1 MRSMTG
7 YGEASGEN
15 ARHVVSVSL
24 KAVNHRFLD
33 LQLRLGEDVR
43 SSEPALR
50 EVLGKEL
57 ERGRV
62 EIRVDVRP
70 LGERKVDVHVHMGVV
85 EAAYAATHR
94 LVEAGL
100 VERGLGAG
108 DLLRLPEAF
117 RVEVAGEEWDEQ
129 DQELLLRVTREA
141 LAQLVASREREGA
154 SLAAIFVERLDALAE
169 VVARLDALRGPVR
182 DEMLA
187 AFHKRLGEMLE
198 GRRLNVGGVDEG
210 RIAQEAALLVDRSD
224 VSEEIDRL
232 RAHLD
237 HFRSVAG
244 GKEAS
249 GKRLDFLTQEI
260 FRELNTLGAKC
271 RNAEM
276 TRAVLDAKVL
286 CEQIREQVQNVE

>member
-15 ARHVVSVSL
+15 ARHGITVSL
-24 KAVNHRFLD
+24 RAVNHRFLD
-33 LQLRLGEDVR
+33 LQLRLPEELRG
-43 SSEPALR
+43 SEAALR
-50 EVLGKEL
+50 DVIGQEAS
-57 ERGRV
+57 RGRV
-62 EIRVDVRP
+62 EVRVEVRSVQ
-70 LGERKVDVHVHMGVV
+70 ERKASVKVNLGVIREAHGAVHQ
-85 EAAYAATHR
+85 
-94 LVEAGL
+94 LVESGL
-100 VERGLGAG
+100 IERGLGAG

-117 RVEVAGEEWDEQ
+117 RVELEAEEWTEEDE
-129 DQELLLRVTREA
+129 ELLQKVARQAV
-141 LAQLVASREREGA
+141 AQLVASRESEGA
-154 SLAAIFVERLDALAE
+154 NLTAILEEKLRAVGE

-182 DEMLA
+182 EEIA
-187 AFHKRLGEMLE
+187 ATLQKRLSELLGKQP
-198 GRRLNVGGVDEG
+198 VDEG
-210 RIAQEAALLVDRSD
+210 RIAQEAAILVDRSD

-232 RAHLD
+232 RSHLD
-237 HFRSVAG
+237 HFRAVTRESG
-244 GKEAS
+244 GA

>member
-15 ARHVVSVSL
+15 ARHGVTVSL
-24 KAVNHRFLD
+24 RAVNHRFLD
-33 LQLRLGEDVR
+33 LQLRLGEDLRGSEAALRDLIAREVARGRLEARVEVR
-43 SSEPALR
+43 SVA
-50 EVLGKEL
+50 
-57 ERGRV
+57 
-62 EIRVDVRP
+62 
-70 LGERKVDVHVHMGVV
+70 ERKATVQVHMGVIR
-85 EAAYAATHR
+85 EAHTAIHQ

-100 VERGLGAG
+100 VERGLAAG

-117 RVEVAGEEWDEQ
+117 RVDLESEEWSDE
-129 DQELLLRVTREA
+129 DGELLLAVARDAV
-141 LAQLVASREREGA
+141 AQLVASRETEGA
-154 SLAAIFVERLDALAE
+154 SL
-169 VVARLDALRGPVR
+169 VVAMEEKLQGIREAVDRLDALRGSVR
-182 DEMLA
+182 EEMA
-187 AFHKRLGEMLE
+187 AALR
-198 GRRLNVGGVDEG
+198 RRLAELLGAQPLDEA
-210 RIAQEAALLVDRSD
+210 RLAQEVALLVDRSD

-232 RAHLD
+232 RSHLE
-237 HFRSVAG
+237 HFGVVTRESA
-244 GKEAS
+244 AA

>member
-15 ARHVVSVSL
+15 ARHGVTVSL
-24 KAVNHRFLD
+24 RAVNHRFLD
-33 LQLRLGEDVR
+33 LQLRLDEGLRGSEAALRDLIAREVVRGRLDARVEVR
-43 SSEPALR
+43 SVA
-50 EVLGKEL
+50 
-57 ERGRV
+57 
-62 EIRVDVRP
+62 
-70 LGERKVDVHVHMGVV
+70 ERKASVQVHMGVIH
-85 EAAYAATHR
+85 EAHKAIHQ

-100 VERGLGAG
+100 VERGLAAG

-117 RVEVAGEEWDEQ
+117 RVELEREEWGDE
-129 DQELLLRVTREA
+129 DGELILSVARDAMT
-141 LAQLVASREREGA
+141 QLVASRETEGA
-154 SLAAIFVERLDALAE
+154 SLVIAMEEKLLGIQEAVD
-169 VVARLDALRGPVR
+169 RLDALRGSVR
-182 DEMLA
+182 EEMA
-187 AFHKRLGEMLE
+187 AALR
-198 GRRLNVGGVDEG
+198 RRLAELLGAQPLDEA
-210 RIAQEAALLVDRSD
+210 RLAQEVALLVDRSD

-232 RAHLD
+232 RSHLE
-237 HFRSVAG
+237 HFRGVTRETA
-244 GKEAS
+244 AA

>member
-50 EVLGKEL
+50 EILGKEL

-70 LGERKVDVHVHMGVV
+70 LGERKVDLKVHMGVV

-154 SLAAIFVERLDALAE
+154 SLAAIFVERLDALGE
-169 VVARLDALRGPVR
+169 VVGRLDALRGPVR
-182 DEMLA
+182 DEMVA
-187 AFHKRLGEMLE
+187 AFHKRLGEMLD
-198 GRRLNVGGVDEG
+198 GRQMDEG